1 MQMKSFKA
9 LGLLASV
16 ALALSSSTAASAADN
31 QAYDN
36 MIGLTTP
43 DGKLAY
49 DFINLW
55 FNEKKGAE
63 AFDKYVSRDNYMNH
77 AVYNSS
83 TSKPKTFEQE
93 KAEETRIV
101 PAGARFVFKQLIAQ
115 GGLVFAHINA
125 FQGPGGP
132 GDEMVMILRVQ
143 NGKITDHWDLHTE
156 LKEDSAVFASL
167 DRVPGVITAAAT
179 ARPPAGAGPMT
190 NSGIKLDQ
198 SPLLKAA
205 DKNHDGKVTKQEWAA
220 IKGSDSIFGAINK
233 NNDEY
238 LTLAELNAS
247 SPPDIAD
254 ANRDGKLSVQEF
266 QAIVGASGG
275 PPASGP
281 PSSGPPAGG
290 PPAGAPPRQ

>member
-1 MQMKSFKA
+1 MQMKSLKIWA
-9 LGLLASV
+9 LLATA
-16 ALALSSSTAASAADN
+16 ALALSSSIAVSAADN

-43 DGKLAY
+43 EGKLAH

-83 TSKPKTFEQE
+83 TTRPKTFEQE
-93 KAEETRIV
+93 KEEETRIV

-143 NGKITDHWDLHTE
+143 NGKITDHWDLHAE
-156 LKEDSAVFASL
+156 LKEDSAVFVGL
-167 DRVPGVITAAAT
+167 DRVPPMSAAT
-179 ARPPAGAGPMT
+179 ATA
-190 NSGIKLDQ
+190 
-198 SPLLKAA
+198 
-205 DKNHDGKVTKQEWAA
+205 
-220 IKGSDSIFGAINK
+220 
-233 NNDEY
+233 
-238 LTLAELNAS
+238 
-247 SPPDIAD
+247 
-254 ANRDGKLSVQEF
+254 
-266 QAIVGASGG
+266 
-275 PPASGP
+275 GP
-281 PSSGPPAGG
+281 PSGG
-290 PPAGAPPRQ
+290 PPAGAPPRP